1 VLLASGLALG
11 MTQASVLAYLALYA
25 RETLGW
31 TVVAAGALL
40 AIMQAGG
47 TGGRLAW
54 GIVSD
59 RLFGGRRR
67 PCVIINALIGTLTY
81 LIFASGVSLPAPVA
95 GLVAFVAGAGAF
107 GWVGLYLAL
116 AAEVG
121 GHRYAGLLTGVAV
134 SCAWSGVLLGPP
146 FFGFLREATGSYH
159 APWLALG
166 GLSLGAAVALY
177 SIPPLVKR
185 E

>member
-1 VLLASGLALG
+1 
-11 MTQASVLAYLALYA
+11 
-25 RETLGW
+25 
-31 TVVAAGALL
+31 
-40 AIMQAGG
+40 
-47 TGGRLAW
+47 
-54 GIVSD
+54 
-59 RLFGGRRR
+59 
-67 PCVIINALIGTLTY
+67 VIINSVIGTLTF

-107 GWVGLYLAL
+107 GRTGLYLAL

-146 FFGFLREATGSYH
+146 VFGLLTEATGSYRL
-159 APWLALG
+159 PWLALAA
-166 GLSLGAAVALY
+166 LSLGAAVALH

-185 E
+185 D